1 MFSFKHADRMEL
13 GIATGAIIVGLFILG
28 DSFVIKLGSGYDRIG
43 PRFFPLVIAT
53 GLLVTGLMMLI
64 EVLRGSNRREVE
76 PVNLK
81 SFGILLLG
89 LVSCILLLKPAGFI
103 IAASIQ
109 FWLIARAFN
118 STRTLRDAVI
128 AVILSASVYF
138 IFTRGL
144 GLVLPQGIFTGLF

>member
-43 PRFFPLVIAT
+43 PRFFPFVIAT

-64 EVLRGSNRREVE
+64 EVLRGINRREVE

-81 SFGILLLG
+81 SFCMLLMG

-118 STRTLRDAVI
+118 STRTVRDAVI

-144 GLVLPQGIFTGLF
+144 GLVLPQGILTGLF

>member
-13 GIATGAIIVGLFILG
+13 GLATGAIIVGLFILG

-43 PRFFPLVIAT
+43 PRFFPFVIAT

-64 EVLRGSNRREVE
+64 EVLRGSNPREVE

-118 STRTLRDAVI
+118 STRGLRDAFI

-144 GLVLPQGIFTGLF
+144 GLVLPKGVFAGLF

>member
-43 PRFFPLVIAT
+43 PRFSPLVIAT

-64 EVLRGSNRREVE
+64 EVLSGINRREVE

-81 SFGILLLG
+81 SFGTLLLG

-109 FWLIARAFN
+109 FWLIARAFK
-118 STRTLRDAVI
+118 SSRTVRDAVI

-144 GLVLPQGIFTGLF
+144 GLVLPQGILTGLF

>member
-43 PRFFPLVIAT
+43 PRFSPLVIAT

-64 EVLRGSNRREVE
+64 EVLRGINRREVE

-81 SFGILLLG
+81 SFGTLLLG

-109 FWLIARAFN
+109 FWLIARAFK
-118 STRTLRDAVI
+118 STRTVRDAVI
-128 AVILSASVYF
+128 AVILSTSVDF

-144 GLVLPQGIFTGLF
+144 GLVLPQGILTGLF

>member
-64 EVLRGSNRREVE
+64 EVLRGINRREVE

-81 SFGILLLG
+81 SFGTLLLG

-109 FWLIARAFN
+109 FWLIARAFK
-118 STRTLRDAVI
+118 STRTVRDAVI

-144 GLVLPQGIFTGLF
+144 GLVLPQGILTGLF

>member
-13 GIATGAIIVGLFILG
+13 GVAVSAIVVGLFILF

-43 PRFFPLVIAT
+43 PRFFPFVIAT
-53 GLLVTGLMMLI
+53 GLLVTGLMMLV
-64 EVLRGSNRREVE
+64 EVLRGIHRREIE

-81 SFGILLLG
+81 SFGTLLLG
-89 LVSCILLLKPAGFI
+89 LASCILLLKPAGFI
-103 IAASIQ
+103 IAGAVQ

-118 STRTLRDAVI
+118 STRGVRDAVI

-144 GLVLPQGIFTGLF
+144 GLVLPQGLLTGLF

>member
-64 EVLRGSNRREVE
+64 EVLRGINRREVE

-81 SFGILLLG
+81 SFGTLLLG
-89 LVSCILLLKPAGFI
+89 LVMCILLLKPAGFI

-109 FWLIARAFN
+109 FWLIARAFK
-118 STRTLRDAVI
+118 STRTVRDAVI

-144 GLVLPQGIFTGLF
+144 GLVLPQGILTGLF